1 MTEFK
6 HVLFQMALFSTRRN
20 ECRGRCVGV
29 IYVNDV
35 NLNVMISST
44 LFTAAVVFCICT
56 VEENKLDKT

>member
-29 IYVNDV
+29 IYVN
-35 NLNVMISST
+35 LNVMISST
-44 LFTAAVVFCICT
+44 PFTAAVVFCICT